1 MTSAPR
7 RQSSRCSHVVTSE
20 CRRPRVK
27 WFGLVSRWVKTRCFA
42 QARRDGFTLIELVII
57 MLILVIVAAAVIP
70 SIGDT
75 TGMRMS
81 ATARKVQSDIAFAQ
95 SLAMTGGQRYRVY
108 FNLAPAPAA
117 GYAVVNNTD
126 GDANWGE
133 AGEFARDPVGG
144 GTLSV
149 TLNTGDYAGV
159 TISAVGF
166 SGSFVEFDTL
176 GRPYDNL
183 GLLAAGNTVTMA
195 GGSATQTVTVTQQTG
210 RVTVP

>member
-1 MTSAPR
+1 
-7 RQSSRCSHVVTSE
+7 
-20 CRRPRVK
+20 
-27 WFGLVSRWVKTRCFA
+27 
-42 QARRDGFTLIELVII
+42 

-81 ATARKVQSDIAFAQ
+81 ATARKVQSDVASAQ
-95 SLAMTGGQRYRVY
+95 SLAMTGGQRYRIY
-108 FNLAPAPAA
+108 FNLAPAPVQ
-117 GYAVVNNTD
+117 GYAVVNNSD
-126 GDANWGE
+126 GDATWGE

-144 GTLSV
+144 GSLSL
-149 TLNTGDYAGV
+149 TLNAGTYAGV

-183 GLLAAGNTVTMA
+183 GLLVAANTVTLA
-195 GGSATQTVTVTQQTG
+195 GGSATQTVTVTPQTG